1 MTKHS
6 KQKHTRPA
14 RNFKWIYWYA
24 PAATT
29 SVGKC
34 EKHRG
39 LQCLQTC
46 FGSGYFSIVTEGRRF
61 AELTHQKGRFR
72 SLGNSLFR
80 QLTWLR
86 ASIANFDFNGP
97 AGFPAEI
104 EFWLVTRDRQ
114 NQQEGPLIDSPYLS
128 AMSGCGCTL
137 CLFFWII
144 GFLVANLSA
153 AKLCKLGGNW
163 YTFFLTYIIF
173 KLFHFCAVNCLKL
186 VAENV
191 NFAAEFSPWEVNWI
205 NLLLIAH
212 A

>member
-104 EFWLVTRDRQ
+104 EFWLVTNTRQ
-114 NQQEGPLIDSPYLS
+114 AKPGRGSFDWFALFVSDVRMRLH
-128 AMSGCGCTL
+128 L
-137 CLFFWII
+137 CLFFF
-144 GFLVANLSA
+144 GFLVANLFA

-163 YTFFLTYIIF
+163 YTFFLTCIIF
-173 KLFHFCAVNCLKL
+173 KLFHFCVVNCLKL